1 MKRLFN
7 LILLVFLFMNS
18 TALVGVLANDD
29 IINGREKIENPNKKG
44 VLFTVENVNKKQDK
58 SANMQ
63 TNQDINN
70 KVETKTEIYILGI
83 KLR

>member
-1 MKRLFN
+1 MLKKMKRLFN

-44 VLFTVENVNKKQDK
+44 VLFTVENVNK
-58 SANMQ
+58 
-63 TNQDINN
+63 N
-70 KVETKTEIYILGI
+70 KIKVLICKLIKILII
-83 KLR
+83 K